1 MRLMIGYDDSR
12 VNTNSLPSFYR
23 SPWCV
28 YYLLFDILVDNTV
41 FYYRGI
47 HEDRDHSLR
56 HTTPWE
62 AYYVVVV
69 VIGEH

>member
-1 MRLMIGYDDSR
+1 M
-12 VNTNSLPSFYR
+12 V
-23 SPWCV
+23 CV

-41 FYYRGI
+41 IYRGI
-47 HEDRDHSLR
+47 HEGHDHSLR

-69 VIGEH
+69 VMVEH